1 MAPARTPQ
9 LTAVPAARIR
19 TMLAAERNLHRTQR
33 ELVRASL
40 LLCPRGSR

>member
-19 TMLAAERNLHRTQR
+19 TLLAGERSLHRIQR

-40 LLCPRGSR
+40 LLCPRTAR

>member
-19 TMLAAERNLHRTQR
+19 TLLAGERSLHRTQR

-40 LLCPRGSR
+40 LLCPRTAR